1 MCGCSTYDRWAVGA
15 PQHPKTGGWV
25 GHAHAPLDGRIPT
38 YGVVNVR
45 KVMYRVHMYMLY
57 DFMTAMYD
65 FSMISLC
72 MKSGA
77 VYEIV
82 SGMISR

>member
-1 MCGCSTYDRWAVGA
+1 M
-15 PQHPKTGGWV
+15 
-25 GHAHAPLDGRIPT
+25 GHAHAPLDGT

-45 KVMYRVHMYMLY
+45 KVMYRVHMYMYMLY

-65 FSMISLC
+65 FSMISPC